1 MRSEARRPPHGI
13 DLQDRAVRLQPDHP
27 ESPAGPERSGSTR
40 RAVRDLMGE
49 LNTGDLVLEKRAGTA
64 YRRRACRTDDAT
76 VAVAGHTD
84 GPAWR
89 QH

>member
-1 MRSEARRPPHGI
+1 
-13 DLQDRAVRLQPDHP
+13 
-27 ESPAGPERSGSTR
+27 
-40 RAVRDLMGE
+40 MGE